1 MGEFAPVLQAY
12 TEVGILGLLAI
23 LVIILIWRSFD
34 RKGKD
39 DNWKK
44 SKIDEKDNNINTQN
58 TFITQQLDELTD
70 LIKTQNEKYQEFQ
83 QELLTKNQNINE
95 QLIEK
100 IVDGVY
106 FRVPSNTENHLL
118 TKINNEIDIILQ
130 DILVET
136 NASRVNLVQ
145 YHNGGKGI
153 NKQAF
158 LKMSMTNERIQL
170 NVKPFISEFKDQF
183 RSVLGYFVNQI
194 GLKGHCYIK
203 DVDEMKEKD
212 IGMYEFMCN
221 RGIESKF
228 GYAIHNRDKAVIAF
242 ISVEFIDKKDANET
256 VIDNS
261 FKEHYREIERLL
273 NS

>member
-12 TEVGILGLLAI
+12 TEVGILGLLAV

-39 DNWKK
+39 DDWKK
-44 SKIDEKDNNINTQN
+44 NKIDEKDENINSN
-58 TFITQQLDELTD
+58 NDFIAQQLAELTD
-70 LIKTQNEKYQEFQ
+70 LIKKQNETYQEFQ
-83 QELLTKNQNINE
+83 QEMIERSHSMNE

-106 FRVPSNTENHLL
+106 FRVPSNTENHML
-118 TKINNEIDIILQ
+118 TKINNEIDMILQ

-183 RSVLGYFVNQI
+183 RSVLGYFVNEI
-194 GLKGHCYIK
+194 GKKGYCYIN
-203 DVDEMKEKD
+203 DVDEMIEKD

-228 GYAIHNRDKAVIAF
+228 GYAIHDKDKCVIAF
-242 ISVEFIDKKDANET
+242 ICVEFIDKKDANEQ
-256 VIDNS
+256 IINNS

>member
-12 TEVGILGLLAI
+12 TEVGILGLLAV
-23 LVIILIWRSFD
+23 LVIVLIWRSFD

-39 DNWKK
+39 DDWKK
-44 SKIDEKDNNINTQN
+44 NKIDEKDENINSN
-58 TFITQQLDELTD
+58 NDFIAQQLDELTD
-70 LIKTQNEKYQEFQ
+70 LIKKQNEAYQEFQ
-83 QELLTKNQNINE
+83 QEMIERSHNMNE

-106 FRVPSNTENHLL
+106 YRVPSNTENHML
-118 TKINNEIDIILQ
+118 TKINNEIDMILQ

-183 RSVLGYFVNQI
+183 RSVLGYFVNEI
-194 GLKGHCYIK
+194 GKNGYCYINN
-203 DVDEMKEKD
+203 VDEMIEKD

-228 GYAIHNRDKAVIAF
+228 GYAIHDKDKCVIAF
-242 ISVEFIDKKDANET
+242 ICAEFIDKKDANEKT
-256 VIDNS
+256 INNS

>member
-1 MGEFAPVLQAY
+1 MGDFAPVLQAY

-83 QELLTKNQNINE
+83 HELLTKNQNINE

-203 DVDEMKEKD
+203 DVDEMLEKD

>member
-12 TEVGILGLLAI
+12 TEVGILGLLAV

-39 DNWKK
+39 DDWKK
-44 SKIDEKDNNINTQN
+44 NKIDEKDENINSN
-58 TFITQQLDELTD
+58 NDFIVQQLAELTD
-70 LIKTQNEKYQEFQ
+70 LIKTQNETYQEFQ
-83 QELLTKNQNINE
+83 QEMIERSHSMNE

-106 FRVPSNTENHLL
+106 FRVPSNTENHML
-118 TKINNEIDIILQ
+118 TKINNEIDMILQ

-183 RSVLGYFVNQI
+183 RSVLGYFVNEI
-194 GLKGHCYIK
+194 GKKGYCYIN
-203 DVDEMKEKD
+203 DVDEMIEKD

-228 GYAIHNRDKAVIAF
+228 GYAIHDKDKCVIAF
-242 ISVEFIDKKDANET
+242 ICVEFIDKKDANEQ
-256 VIDNS
+256 IINNS

>member
-12 TEVGILGLLAI
+12 TEVGILGLLAV

-39 DNWKK
+39 DDWKK
-44 SKIDEKDNNINTQN
+44 NKIDEKDKNINN
-58 TFITQQLDELTD
+58 NNEFIAQQLDELTD
-70 LIKTQNEKYQEFQ
+70 LIKKQNEAYQEFQ
-83 QELLTKNQNINE
+83 QEMIERSHNMNE

-106 FRVPSNTENHLL
+106 YRVPSNTENHML
-118 TKINNEIDIILQ
+118 TKINNEIDMILQ

-183 RSVLGYFVNQI
+183 RSVLGYFVNEI
-194 GLKGHCYIK
+194 GKNGYCYINN
-203 DVDEMKEKD
+203 VDEMIEKD

-228 GYAIHNRDKAVIAF
+228 GYAIHDKDKCVIAF
-242 ISVEFIDKKDANET
+242 ICAEFIDKKDANEKT
-256 VIDNS
+256 INNS

>member
-12 TEVGILGLLAI
+12 TEVGILGLLAV

-39 DNWKK
+39 DDWKK
-44 SKIDEKDNNINTQN
+44 NKIDEKDKNINN
-58 TFITQQLDELTD
+58 NNEFIAQQLDELTD
-70 LIKTQNEKYQEFQ
+70 LIKKQNEAYQEFQ
-83 QELLTKNQNINE
+83 QEMIERSHNMNE

-106 FRVPSNTENHLL
+106 YRVPSNTENHML
-118 TKINNEIDIILQ
+118 TKINNEIDMILQ

-170 NVKPFISEFKDQF
+170 NVKPFISDFKDQF
-183 RSVLGYFVNQI
+183 RSVLGYFVNEI
-194 GLKGHCYIK
+194 GKNGYCYIN
-203 DVDEMKEKD
+203 DVDEMIEKD

-228 GYAIHNRDKAVIAF
+228 GYAIHDKDKCVIAF
-242 ISVEFIDKKDANET
+242 ICAEFIDKKDANEKT
-256 VIDNS
+256 INNS

>member
-12 TEVGILGLLAI
+12 TEVGILGLLAV
-23 LVIILIWRSFD
+23 LVIILVWRSFD

-39 DNWKK
+39 DDWKK
-44 SKIDEKDNNINTQN
+44 NKIDEKDKNINN
-58 TFITQQLDELTD
+58 NSEFIAQQLDELTD
-70 LIKTQNEKYQEFQ
+70 LIKKQNEAYQEFQ
-83 QELLTKNQNINE
+83 QEMIEKSHNMNE

-106 FRVPSNTENHLL
+106 YRVPSNTENHML
-118 TKINNEIDIILQ
+118 TKINNEIDMILQ

-183 RSVLGYFVNQI
+183 RSVLGYFVNEI
-194 GLKGHCYIK
+194 GKNGYCYIN
-203 DVDEMKEKD
+203 DVDEMIEKD

-228 GYAIHNRDKAVIAF
+228 GYAIHDKDKCVIAF
-242 ISVEFIDKKDANET
+242 ICAEFIDKKDANEK
-256 VIDNS
+256 IINNS

>member
-1 MGEFAPVLQAY
+1 MGDFAPVLQAY

-39 DNWKK
+39 DDWKK
-44 SKIDEKDNNINTQN
+44 NKIDEKDKNIDTNS

-70 LIKTQNEKYQEFQ
+70 LIKKQNEKYQEFQ
-83 QELLTKNQNINE
+83 QDLLTKNQIINE

-106 FRVPSNTENHLL
+106 YRVPSNTENHLL

-170 NVKPFISEFKDQF
+170 NVRPFISEFKDQF

-203 DVDEMKEKD
+203 DVDEMLEKD

-228 GYAIHNRDKAVIAF
+228 GYAIHNKDKAVIAF
-242 ISVEFIDKKDANET
+242 ISVEYIDKKDANET

>member
-12 TEVGILGLLAI
+12 TEVGILGLLAV

-39 DNWKK
+39 DDWKK
-44 SKIDEKDNNINTQN
+44 NKIDEKDEDINSN
-58 TFITQQLDELTD
+58 SDFIAQQLAELTD
-70 LIKTQNEKYQEFQ
+70 LIKKQNETYQEFQ
-83 QELLTKNQNINE
+83 QEMIERSHSMNE

-106 FRVPSNTENHLL
+106 YRVPSNTENHML
-118 TKINNEIDIILQ
+118 TKINNEIDMILQ

-183 RSVLGYFVNQI
+183 RSVLGYFVNEI
-194 GLKGHCYIK
+194 GKKGYCYIN
-203 DVDEMKEKD
+203 DVDEMIEKD

-228 GYAIHNRDKAVIAF
+228 GYAIHDKDKCVIAF
-242 ISVEFIDKKDANET
+242 ICVEFIDKKDANEQ
-256 VIDNS
+256 IINNS

>member
-12 TEVGILGLLAI
+12 TEVGILGLLAV

-39 DNWKK
+39 DDWKK
-44 SKIDEKDNNINTQN
+44 NKIDEKDKNINN
-58 TFITQQLDELTD
+58 NNEFIAQQLDELTD
-70 LIKTQNEKYQEFQ
+70 LIKKQNEAYQEFQ
-83 QELLTKNQNINE
+83 QEMIERSHNMNE

-106 FRVPSNTENHLL
+106 YRVPSNTENHML
-118 TKINNEIDIILQ
+118 TKINNEIDMILQ

-183 RSVLGYFVNQI
+183 RSVLGYFVNEI
-194 GLKGHCYIK
+194 GKNGYCYIN
-203 DVDEMKEKD
+203 DVDEMIEKD

-228 GYAIHNRDKAVIAF
+228 GYAIHDKDKCVIAF
-242 ISVEFIDKKDANET
+242 ICAEFIDKKDANEKT
-256 VIDNS
+256 INNS

>member
-12 TEVGILGLLAI
+12 TEVGILGLLAV

-39 DNWKK
+39 DDWKK
-44 SKIDEKDNNINTQN
+44 NKIDEKDENINSN
-58 TFITQQLDELTD
+58 NDFIAQQLTELTD
-70 LIKTQNEKYQEFQ
+70 LIKKQNETYQEFQ
-83 QELLTKNQNINE
+83 QEMIERSHSMNE

-106 FRVPSNTENHLL
+106 FRVPSNTENHML
-118 TKINNEIDIILQ
+118 TKINNEIDMILQ

-183 RSVLGYFVNQI
+183 RSVLGYFVNEI
-194 GLKGHCYIK
+194 GKKGYCYIN
-203 DVDEMKEKD
+203 DVDEMIEKD

-228 GYAIHNRDKAVIAF
+228 GYAIHDKDKCVIAF
-242 ISVEFIDKKDANET
+242 ICVEFIDKKDANEQ
-256 VIDNS
+256 IINNS

>member
-1 MGEFAPVLQAY
+1 MGEFAPILQAY

-39 DNWKK
+39 DDWKK
-44 SKIDEKDNNINTQN
+44 DKIDEKDKNIDKNTE
-58 TFITQQLDELTD
+58 FITQQLDELTD
-70 LIKTQNEKYQEFQ
+70 LIKKQNEAYQEFQ
-83 QELLTKNQNINE
+83 QDMISKSQNMNE

-106 FRVPSNTENHLL
+106 YRVPSTSENHRL
-118 TKINNEIDIILQ
+118 TKINNEIDTILQ

-145 YHNGGKGI
+145 FHNGGKGI

-170 NVKPFISEFKDQF
+170 NVKPFMGEFKDQF
-183 RSVLGYFVNQI
+183 RSVLGYFVNEI
-194 GLKGHCYIK
+194 STKGHCYI
-203 DVDEMKEKD
+203 DNVDEMLEKD

-221 RGIESKF
+221 RGIESKY
-228 GYAIHNRDKAVIAF
+228 GYAIHDKERVVIAF
-242 ISVEFIDKKDANET
+242 ICAEFIDKKDANRT
-256 VIDNS
+256 VIDTS

>member
-1 MGEFAPVLQAY
+1 MGEFAPILQAY
-12 TEVGILGLLAI
+12 TEVGILGLLAV
-23 LVIILIWRSFD
+23 LVIILVWRSFD

-39 DNWKK
+39 DDWKK
-44 SKIDEKDNNINTQN
+44 NKIDEKDNNINN
-58 TFITQQLDELTD
+58 NNEFIAKQLDELTD
-70 LIKTQNEKYQEFQ
+70 LIKKQNEAYQEFQ
-83 QELLTKNQNINE
+83 QEMIEKSHNMNE

-106 FRVPSNTENHLL
+106 YRVPSNTENHML
-118 TKINNEIDIILQ
+118 TKINNEIDMILQ

-183 RSVLGYFVNQI
+183 RSVLGYFVNEI
-194 GLKGHCYIK
+194 GKNGYCYIN
-203 DVDEMKEKD
+203 DVDEMIEKD

-228 GYAIHNRDKAVIAF
+228 GYAIHDKDKCVIAF
-242 ISVEFIDKKDANET
+242 ICAEFIDKKDANEK
-256 VIDNS
+256 IINNS

>member
-12 TEVGILGLLAI
+12 TEVGILGLLAV

-39 DNWKK
+39 DKWKTN
-44 SKIDEKDNNINTQN
+44 KIDKQDENIDKNAEL
-58 TFITQQLDELTD
+58 ISEQLINLTN
-70 LIKTQNEKYQEFQ
+70 LIKKQNENYQEFQ
-83 QELLTKNQNINE
+83 QDMMNKSQSMNE
-95 QLIEK
+95 QLIEQ
-100 IVDGVY
+100 IIDGVY
-106 FRVPSNTENHLL
+106 YRVPSNVENHKL
-118 TKINNEIDIILQ
+118 TKINNEIDVILQ
-130 DILVET
+130 DILIET
-136 NASRVNLVQ
+136 NASRVSLVQ

-170 NVKPFISEFKDQF
+170 NVKPSISEFKDQF
-183 RSVLGYFVNQI
+183 RSVLGYFVNEI
-194 GLKGHCYIK
+194 GVKGHCYIK
-203 DVDEMKEKD
+203 DVDEMLEKD

-221 RGIESKF
+221 RGVESKF
-228 GYAIHNRDKAVIAF
+228 GCAIHNNDKCVIAF
-242 ISVEFIDKKDANET
+242 ICAEFIDKKDADEAK
-256 VIDNS
+256 IDTS